1 MLITTEG
8 AVLSVRDVGDN
19 DRYITILSPEMGLVD
34 ISVKG
39 AKKLSSKSNSST
51 QLFACAKYCFNERS
65 GRYYLNSCEPVKT
78 FYGLRLDMQRLS
90 LASYMAEII
99 SYTVTSGQSAKDVYR
114 LFMNSLYLLSEKGA
128 DCAFVKF
135 VFEMRIAADL
145 GMMPNLL
152 GCDECYRSDV
162 TLCFL
167 IRQGIFLCDEHM
179 QSRVVY
185 HDKYNVD
192 VTSGMFE
199 AIRFAC
205 LSDMS
210 RIFSFRVS
218 GEALEKLGYISEL
231 YAQVHLDRHF
241 RTLDF
246 YNSIAFPDRN
256 DDNTNVT
263 NEENDL

>member
-8 AVLSVRDVGDN
+8 VVISVRDAGDN
-19 DRYITILSPEMGLVD
+19 DRFITILSPEMGLAD

-39 AKKLSSKSNSST
+39 AKKLGSKSNSST
-51 QLFACAKYCFNERS
+51 QLFACAKFCMRERG
-65 GRYYLNSCEPVKT
+65 GRYYLNSCEPVKS

-99 SYTVTSGQSAKDVYR
+99 RFTVTSGQSAKDVYR

-128 DCAFVKF
+128 DCSFVKF
-135 VFEMRIAADL
+135 VFEMRITADL

-167 IRQGIFLCDEHM
+167 IKRGIFLCDDHM

-192 VTSGMFE
+192 VTAGMFE
-199 AIRFAC
+199 AIRFVC

-218 GEALEKLGYISEL
+218 DEALEKLCYISEL
-231 YAQVHLDRHF
+231 YAEVHFDRHF
-241 RTLDF
+241 KTLDF
-246 YNSIAFPDRN
+246 YYSVCAPETDHNE
-256 DDNTNVT
+256 DNEQTT
-263 NEENDL
+263 DEEI